1 MKFLIRQALK
11 FLIKLAY
18 KKPEKLSSKV
28 ALLYCESMKEILDIL
43 NDSNPD
49 NEAQIEQMLDKQLMT
64 FLQRAHEIKELW
76 KKEQE
81 QKTALDLLN
90 HSSK

>member
-28 ALLYCESMKEILDIL
+28 ALLYCEPMQEILKIL

-49 NEAQIEQMLDKQLMT
+49 NEAQIEQMLDQQLMT

-76 KKEQE
+76 KQ
-81 QKTALDLLN
+81 QKTASDLLN